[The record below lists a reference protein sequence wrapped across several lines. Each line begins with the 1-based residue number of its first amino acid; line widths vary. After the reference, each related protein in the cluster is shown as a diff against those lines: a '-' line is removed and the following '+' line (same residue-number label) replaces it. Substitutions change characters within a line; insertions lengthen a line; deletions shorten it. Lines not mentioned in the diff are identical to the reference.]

1 MYPEDNPSFTEEE
14 SKKTSTVD
22 LSECIAILR
31 KNNFIS
37 ADESVIVIKMDI
49 YIPGKT
55 TPQVEYSLY
64 ATNGTKLDLSLCND
78 VPINISYPISPTLN
92 TTIAKEYASKGIDI
106 YNAESDFFNDIC
118 VPYSEDGK
126 DVSLSDRREYI
137 YQNVSFCDT
146 GCTYLGINYTTNK
159 VNCECNI
166 KNTLDTERVE
176 EEELMNNNIFSKE
189 LFSVNIN
196 VMKCYKL
203 FKIKNLYNNIGFLL
217 TITAFMS
224 QIVFMIVCYSYEIVK
239 WYSKLNFYINS
250 APSSKT
256 DNNNVRLSKRFTL
269 DSVDVF
275 LFQPKEQQNQSI
287 CHTKSLLMKS
297 TMNESISLEK
307 EKPSFELNE
316 KKLIIN
322 DLSIQDQ
329 KMFFIR
335 KKDIDNYPYSLAQ
348 KEDQRNYLYMFIKT
362 FREKQLL
369 LRSIFIKSQFELIT
383 MNISL
388 FLSHLSMYF
397 TLNALFYTDTLISSR
412 YKGEL
417 TFIQN
422 ILRSIYSCLVST
434 VIFTIL
440 SFATS
445 FAPLLDMLI
454 VEVKYKKPLCR
465 LTNHAEKVIKRK
477 ILIFFIVEIVIMLV
491 FIYYIS
497 CFCIVYHSTQVS
509 WFFGGLTSF
518 GLSLLVCLGFCVSIS
533 LFRYIGI
540 KCNSPFIY
548 NFALLI
554 KSLY

>member
-1 MYPEDNPSFTEEE
+1 
-14 SKKTSTVD
+14 
-22 LSECIAILR
+22 
-31 KNNFIS
+31 
-37 ADESVIVIKMDI
+37 
-49 YIPGKT
+49 
-55 TPQVEYSLY
+55 
-64 ATNGTKLDLSLCND
+64 
-78 VPINISYPISPTLN
+78 
-92 TTIAKEYASKGIDI
+92 
-106 YNAESDFFNDIC
+106 
-118 VPYSEDGK
+118 
-126 DVSLSDRREYI
+126 
-137 YQNVSFCDT
+137 
-146 GCTYLGINYTTNK
+146 
-159 VNCECNI
+159 
-166 KNTLDTERVE
+166 
-176 EEELMNNNIFSKE
+176 
-189 LFSVNIN
+189 
-196 VMKCYKL
+196 
-203 FKIKNLYNNIGFLL
+203 
-217 TITAFMS
+217 
-224 QIVFMIVCYSYEIVK
+224 
-239 WYSKLNFYINS
+239 
-250 APSSKT
+250 
-256 DNNNVRLSKRFTL
+256 
-269 DSVDVF
+269 
-275 LFQPKEQQNQSI
+275 
-287 CHTKSLLMKS
+287 
-297 TMNESISLEK
+297 
-307 EKPSFELNE
+307 
-316 KKLIIN
+316 
-322 DLSIQDQ
+322 
-329 KMFFIR
+329 
-335 KKDIDNYPYSLAQ
+335 
-348 KEDQRNYLYMFIKT
+348 MFIKT

-509 WFFGGLTSF
+509 WFLGGLTSF

-540 KCNSPFIY
+540 KCNSPCIY